1 MKNIEFL
8 EYTTRYCNEGE
19 YIAYLPTIKDVNGL
33 FRQLS
38 DILAFPDYFGE
49 NWNALF
55 DCLRDF
61 SWISKRGVVLVHSEI
76 PVLSEEE
83 LMTYFEIIFSAVE
96 DWTDTDDH
104 YLKVIFAK
112 ENEPKIMKFFTD
124 SGR

>member
-1 MKNIEFL
+1 MTNIEFL
-8 EYTTRYCNEGE
+8 EYPMRYCNENE
-19 YIAYLPTIKDVNGL
+19 YIAYLSQVEDDNDL

-38 DILAFPDYFGE
+38 DILAFPDYFGD

-61 SWISKRGVVLVHSEI
+61 SWINKRGVVLVHSEI

-104 YLKVIFAK
+104 YFKVIFSK
-112 ENEPKIMKFFTD
+112 EDESKIMKFITD
-124 SGR
+124 SER

>member
-1 MKNIEFL
+1 MKKIEFL
-8 EYTTRYCNEGE
+8 EYPTRYCNETE
-19 YIAYLPTIKDVNGL
+19 YIAYLPKVKNENDL

-38 DILAFPDYFGE
+38 DILVFPDYFGD

-76 PVLSEEE
+76 PVLYEEE

-104 YLKVIFAK
+104 YFKVIFPK
-112 ENEPKIMKFFTD
+112 EDEPKIMKFITD
-124 SGR
+124 SE

>member
-8 EYTTRYCNEGE
+8 EYPMRYRNENE
-19 YIAYLPTIKDVNGL
+19 YIAYLSQVEDDNDLI
-33 FRQLS
+33 RQLS
-38 DILAFPDYFGE
+38 DILAFPDYFGDS
-49 NWNALF
+49 WNALF

-76 PVLSEEE
+76 PVLYEEE

-104 YLKVIFAK
+104 YFKVIFPK
-112 ENEPKIMKFFTD
+112 EDEPKIMKFITD
-124 SGR
+124 SE

>member
-1 MKNIEFL
+1 MTNIEFL
-8 EYTTRYCNEGE
+8 EYPMRYCNENE
-19 YIAYLPTIKDVNGL
+19 YIAYLSQVEDDNDL

-38 DILAFPDYFGE
+38 DILAFPDYFGD

-61 SWISKRGVVLVHSEI
+61 SWINKRGVVLVHSEI

-104 YLKVIFAK
+104 YFKVIFSK
-112 ENEPKIMKFFTD
+112 EDE
-124 SGR
+124 

>member
-1 MKNIEFL
+1 MEKIEFL
-8 EYTTRYCNEGE
+8 EYPTRYCNETE
-19 YIAYLPTIKDVNGL
+19 YIAYLSKVKDENDL

-38 DILAFPDYFGE
+38 DILVFPDYFGD

-83 LMTYFEIIFSAVE
+83 LMTYFHIIFSAVE
-96 DWTDTDDH
+96 DWTDTDNH
-104 YLKVIFAK
+104 YFKVIFPK
-112 ENEPKIMKFFTD
+112 EDEPKIMKFITD
-124 SGR
+124 SE

>member
-1 MKNIEFL
+1 MTNIEFL
-8 EYTTRYCNEGE
+8 EYPMRYCNENE
-19 YIAYLPTIKDVNGL
+19 YIAYLSQVEDDNDL

-38 DILAFPDYFGE
+38 DILAFPDYFGD

-61 SWISKRGVVLVHSEI
+61 SWINKRGVVLVHSEI

-104 YLKVIFAK
+104 YFKVIFSK
-112 ENEPKIMKFFTD
+112 EDESKIMKFIID
-124 SGR
+124 SER